1 MVVHNHHMV
10 DSSDGP
16 VVRVAVAGAS
26 GYAGGEVLRLLLG
39 HPEYRTGR
47 LVIGALT
54 AGSNAGTRLGALQ
67 PHLLPLADRV
77 LAPTTVD
84 ELTGHDVVFLGLPHG
99 QSAALAEQLPDSTV
113 IIDCGADFRLTDGA
127 AWEKYYGSPHAG
139 SWPYGLPEL
148 PGGRDKLRGAT
159 RIAVP
164 GCYPTVA
171 SLALAPAIAAGIIEP
186 KVTVVAVSGTSG
198 AGRKLDVGL
207 LGSEVMGSV
216 RAYNIAG
223 AHRHTPEIAQNL
235 SAAGGTDVSV
245 SFTPVLAPM
254 PRGILATCTAPVK
267 VDAAEVRAV
276 YEKAYAD
283 EPFVHLLPEGVLPQT
298 GAVLGSNAVALQV
311 AIDEAAGL
319 LVVIGAVDN
328 LTKGTAGAAVQS
340 MNLALGIEETA
351 GLSTVGVAP

>member
-1 MVVHNHHMV
+1 MV

-77 LAPTTVD
+77 LAPTTVE
-84 ELTGHDVVFLGLPHG
+84 ELAGHDVVFLGLPHG

-113 IIDCGADFRLTDGA
+113 IIDCGADFRLTDAA

-148 PGGRDKLRGAT
+148 PGGRERLRGAT

-186 KVTVVAVSGTSG
+186 AVNVVAVSGTSG

-267 VDAAEVRAV
+267 VDAAEARAV

-311 AIDEAAGL
+311 AVDEAAGL

>member
-1 MVVHNHHMV
+1 MV
-10 DSSDGP
+10 DSSSNP
-16 VVRVAVAGAS
+16 VLRVAVAGAS

-39 HPEYRTGR
+39 HPAYRDGR

-54 AGSNAGTRLGALQ
+54 AGSNAGSTLGELQ

-84 ELTGHDVVFLGLPHG
+84 ELTGHDIVFLGLPHG
-99 QSAALAEQLPDSTV
+99 QSAAIAQQLPESTV
-113 IIDCGADFRLTDGA
+113 IIDCGADFRLTDA
-127 AWEKYYGSPHAG
+127 SAWEKYYGGAHAG

-148 PGGRDKLRGAT
+148 PGGREQLRGAN

-186 KVTVVAVSGTSG
+186 NVNVVAVSGTSG

-216 RAYNIAG
+216 RAYGIAG
-223 AHRHTPEIAQNL
+223 AHRHTPEIVQNL
-235 SAAGGTDVSV
+235 KAAGGTDVAV

-254 PRGILATCTAPVK
+254 PRGILATCTAPTR
-267 VDAAEVRAV
+267 VDAAQARAV
-276 YEKAYAD
+276 YEKAYVD
-283 EPFVHLLPEGVLPQT
+283 EPFVHLLPEGTLPQT
-298 GAVLGSNAVALQV
+298 GSVLGSNAVTLQV
-311 AIDEAAGL
+311 AVDTDAGL
-319 LVVIGAVDN
+319 LVVIGAIDN

-340 MNLALGIEETA
+340 MNLAVGFDETA

>member
-1 MVVHNHHMV
+1 MV
-10 DSSDGP
+10 DTSNGP
-16 VVRVAVAGAS
+16 LRVAVAGAS
-26 GYAGGEVLRLLLG
+26 GYAGGEVLRLLLS
-39 HPEYRTGR
+39 HPAYRSGR
-47 LVIGALT
+47 LEIGALT
-54 AGSNAGTRLGALQ
+54 AGSNAGSTLGELQ

-77 LAPTTVD
+77 LAPTTVE
-84 ELTGHDVVFLGLPHG
+84 ELSGHDVVFLGLPHG
-99 QSAALAEQLPDSTV
+99 QSAAIATALPQSTI

-127 AWEKYYGSPHAG
+127 AWEKYYGTPHAG
-139 SWPYGLPEL
+139 HWPYGLPEL

-164 GCYPTVA
+164 GCYPTVS

-186 KVTVVAVSGTSG
+186 RVNVVAVSGTSG

-207 LGSEVMGSV
+207 LGSEVMGSM
-216 RAYNIAG
+216 RAYSIAG

-235 SAAGGTDVSV
+235 KAAQQSGGAATDVSV
-245 SFTPVLAPM
+245 SFTPVLAPL
-254 PRGILATCTAPVK
+254 PRGILATCTAPTT
-267 VDAAEVRAV
+267 VDAAQARAV

-298 GAVLGSNAVALQV
+298 GSVLGSNAVTLQV
-311 AIDEAAGL
+311 TVDTDAGL
-319 LVVIGAVDN
+319 LVVIGAIDN

-340 MNLALGIEETA
+340 MNLALGIDETA

>member
-1 MVVHNHHMV
+1 MV
-10 DSSDGP
+10 DTSNGP
-16 VVRVAVAGAS
+16 LRVAVAGAS

-39 HPEYRTGR
+39 HPAYRSGR
-47 LVIGALT
+47 LEIGALT
-54 AGSNAGTRLGALQ
+54 AGSNAGTTLGELQ

-77 LAPTTVD
+77 LAPTTVE
-84 ELTGHDVVFLGLPHG
+84 ELSGHDVVFLGLPHG
-99 QSAALAEQLPDSTV
+99 QSAAIATALPDSTI

-127 AWEKYYGSPHAG
+127 AWEKYYGTPHAG
-139 SWPYGLPEL
+139 HWPYGLPEL

-164 GCYPTVA
+164 GCYPTVS
-171 SLALAPAIAAGIIEP
+171 SLALAPAVAAGIIEP
-186 KVTVVAVSGTSG
+186 RVNVVAVSGTSG

-207 LGSEVMGSV
+207 LGSEVMGSM
-216 RAYNIAG
+216 RAYSIAG

-235 SAAGGTDVSV
+235 KAAQLSGGTAGADVSV
-245 SFTPVLAPM
+245 SFTPVLAPL
-254 PRGILATCTAPVK
+254 PRGILATCTAPTT
-267 VDAAEVRAV
+267 VDAAQARAV

-298 GAVLGSNAVALQV
+298 GSVLGSNAVTLQV
-311 AIDEAAGL
+311 TVDTDAGL
-319 LVVIGAVDN
+319 LVVIGAIDN

-340 MNLALGIEETA
+340 MNLALGIDETA

>member
-1 MVVHNHHMV
+1 MA
-10 DSSDGP
+10 DSDAP
-16 VVRVAVAGAS
+16 LLRVAVAGAS

-39 HPEYRTGR
+39 HPRYRAGR
-47 LVIGALT
+47 LEIGALT
-54 AGSNAGTRLGALQ
+54 AGSNAGTTLGEHQ

-77 LAPTTVD
+77 LAPTTAE
-84 ELTGHDVVFLGLPHG
+84 ELVGHDVVFLGLPHG
-99 QSAALAEQLPDSTV
+99 QSAAIAQALPESTV
-113 IIDCGADFRLTDGA
+113 IIDCGADYRLRDAA
-127 AWEKYYGSPHAG
+127 AWEKYYRSAHAG

-148 PGGRDKLRGAT
+148 PGGRDALCGAT

-171 SLALAPAIAAGIIEP
+171 SLALAPAVAAGIIEP
-186 KVTVVAVSGTSG
+186 QVTVVAVSGTSG

-207 LGSEVMGSV
+207 LGSEVMGSA

-235 SAAGGTDVSV
+235 KAAGGVDVAV

-254 PRGILATCTAPVK
+254 PRGILATCTAPTA
-267 VDAAEVRAV
+267 VDAAQARAV

-298 GAVLGSNAVALQV
+298 GSVLGSNAVTLQV
-311 AIDEAAGL
+311 AVDTDAGQ
-319 LVVIGAVDN
+319 LVVIGAIDN

-340 MNLALGIEETA
+340 MNLAVGFDETE
-351 GLSTVGVAP
+351 GLTTVGVAP

>member
-1 MVVHNHHMV
+1 MV

-67 PHLLPLADRV
+67 PHLLPMADRV
-77 LAPTTVD
+77 LAPTTVE
-84 ELTGHDVVFLGLPHG
+84 ELAGHDVVFLGLPHG
-99 QSAALAEQLPDSTV
+99 QSAALAEQLADSTV
-113 IIDCGADFRLTDGA
+113 IIDCGADFRLTDAA

-186 KVTVVAVSGTSG
+186 KVNVVAVSGTSG

-235 SAAGGTDVSV
+235 AAAGGTDVSV

-267 VDAAEVRAV
+267 VDLAEARAV

-311 AIDEAAGL
+311 AVDEAAGL

>member
-1 MVVHNHHMV
+1 MV

-77 LAPTTVD
+77 LAPTTVE
-84 ELTGHDVVFLGLPHG
+84 ELAGHDVVFLGLPHG
-99 QSAALAEQLPDSTV
+99 QSAALAEQLADSTV
-113 IIDCGADFRLTDGA
+113 IIDCGADFRLTDAA

-186 KVTVVAVSGTSG
+186 KVNVVAVSGTSG

-235 SAAGGTDVSV
+235 AAAGGTDVSV

-254 PRGILATCTAPVK
+254 PRGILATCTAPVT
-267 VDAAEVRAV
+267 VDLAEARAV

-311 AIDEAAGL
+311 AVDEAAGL